1 MFGFWKLVTR
11 TSYVTMLSILDGL
24 YQGSPPPMK
33 NNVHLS
39 KKNVLLSW
47 TNSKNF
53 LKLCYKIIYNFT
65 NTSPILNSSR
75 ILRFKTLN
83 FSLNIKQSRLC
94 FKPIS
99 DYFRCCFKV
108 SIHGANII
116 DHDVAIALVIKRRT
130 AGKIKGVS
138 KSITS
143 YKFIYVNS
151 IFYGFGTMLRFFR
164 NKLSGRGYGFGTT
177 RSDKTMEKGIVTFEH
192 NSRSKF
198 SPFLTKLLATNC
210 CT

>member
-1 MFGFWKLVTR
+1 MGCTKAL
-11 TSYVTMLSILDGL
+11 
-24 YQGSPPPMK
+24 PPFPMK
-33 NNVHLS
+33 NNVLLS

-47 TNSKNF
+47 TNSKIF

-65 NTSPILNSSR
+65 NTSPILKSSR

-99 DYFRCCFKV
+99 GYFRCCLKV
-108 SIHGANII
+108 SIQGANII

-130 AGKIKGVS
+130 AAKINGVS
-138 KSITS
+138 KSIAS

-151 IFYGFGTMLRFFR
+151 FFFGRSVSTLNRLIYASVAKMFIQAALTSGAPHCVWSSVVATR
-164 NKLSGRGYGFGTT
+164 GRG
-177 RSDKTMEKGIVTFEH
+177 
-192 NSRSKF
+192 
-198 SPFLTKLLATNC
+198 A
-210 CT
+210 

>member
-1 MFGFWKLVTR
+1 MGCTKAL
-11 TSYVTMLSILDGL
+11 
-24 YQGSPPPMK
+24 PPPMK
-33 NNVHLS
+33 NNVLSS

-53 LKLCYKIIYNFT
+53 LKLCYKIIYNVT
-65 NTSPILNSSR
+65 NTSPILKSSRILRFKTLNFSLNVTNTSPILKSSR

-99 DYFRCCFKV
+99 DYFRCCLKV

-130 AGKIKGVS
+130 AGKINGVS
-138 KSITS
+138 KSIAS
-143 YKFIYVNS
+143 
-151 IFYGFGTMLRFFR
+151 
-164 NKLSGRGYGFGTT
+164 
-177 RSDKTMEKGIVTFEH
+177 
-192 NSRSKF
+192 
-198 SPFLTKLLATNC
+198 
-210 CT
+210 

>member
-1 MFGFWKLVTR
+1 MLGFWKLVTR

-24 YQGSPPPMK
+24 YQGSPHPPMK
-33 NNVHLS
+33 NNVLLS
-39 KKNVLLSW
+39 KKNVLLLS

-53 LKLCYKIIYNFT
+53 LKLCSKIIYNFR
-65 NTSPILNSSR
+65 NTSPILKSSR

-99 DYFRCCFKV
+99 DYFRCCLKI
-108 SIHGANII
+108 STHQANII

-130 AGKIKGVS
+130 AGKINGVS
-138 KSITS
+138 ESIAL

-151 IFYGFGTMLRFFR
+151 IFRFR
-164 NKLSGRGYGFGTT
+164 NKITVFSEQAFGGVTVSEQHVAT
-177 RSDKTMEKGIVTFEH
+177 RQWKEE
-192 NSRSKF
+192 
-198 SPFLTKLLATNC
+198 
-210 CT
+210 